1 MILCYVFK
9 NWKNISSK
17 NLNKFI
23 FPLAMIFG
31 IYGYS
36 MYFNGKISDLT
47 KYYDLVREMDG
58 LSLKTI
64 LINDNELLYTKD
76 ILFYFVSLT
85 KDVNILAFIVGFII
99 YGIIFYVLFD
109 MVKRSSRE
117 FKVYEI
123 FLLGVVSIGIITPY
137 SIIGNVRC
145 ILAYSI
151 ISLAVYREFIQ
162 KKKNL
167 LTYLLY
173 IIPIGLHSSAVIII
187 VIRIISN
194 LFKSLNKLA
203 LAIALMLP
211 TIIDFMHAN
220 VRVGFGV
227 IGQILNNAINKAY
240 YYLHWTE
247 GGWASKVESSISNMF
262 SRTVGTVFLIL
273 IIYFVLFSNKKKSDK
288 NLMVKDP
295 MINYLLFVAIVALG
309 TLSIKTGAFWR
320 FEAIVV
326 LFSPV
331 IFIKLLERDSS
342 FEKKITWFYL
352 LGIILVFV
360 GIVYQARNLTLFGY
374 VVTLKTFL
382 TTSGIKILFKCLI
395 ALLSFI

>member
-151 ISLAVYREFIQ
+151 ISLAVYRE
-162 KKKNL
+162 
-167 LTYLLY
+167 
-173 IIPIGLHSSAVIII
+173 
-187 VIRIISN
+187 
-194 LFKSLNKLA
+194 
-203 LAIALMLP
+203 
-211 TIIDFMHAN
+211 
-220 VRVGFGV
+220 
-227 IGQILNNAINKAY
+227 
-240 YYLHWTE
+240 
-247 GGWASKVESSISNMF
+247 
-262 SRTVGTVFLIL
+262 
-273 IIYFVLFSNKKKSDK
+273 
-288 NLMVKDP
+288 
-295 MINYLLFVAIVALG
+295 
-309 TLSIKTGAFWR
+309 
-320 FEAIVV
+320 
-326 LFSPV
+326 
-331 IFIKLLERDSS
+331 
-342 FEKKITWFYL
+342 
-352 LGIILVFV
+352 
-360 GIVYQARNLTLFGY
+360 
-374 VVTLKTFL
+374 
-382 TTSGIKILFKCLI
+382 
-395 ALLSFI
+395 